1 MEETPTPTPEL
12 SDAQAN
18 RIKLIRY
25 LRNNGTRDDSGNW
38 SVDDKT
44 TRNNGL
50 VMTKVSTD
58 GEFLFFSCGSGMEA
72 SDGTIMTSVVTVVCG
87 VEQDLAAANCIVV
100 AKTSYGTSLE
110 DSMVKTMMTTADIVS
125 ENNHLSW
132 TVEEKNGTL
141 FTRSE
146 LCELADTTMDLFYP
160 WTNILLMIKCG
171 GMTLEDLGF
180 GS

>member
-1 MEETPTPTPEL
+1 MTPTPTPEETPTPTPEL

-25 LRNNGTRDDSGNW
+25 LRNNGTRDESGNW

-87 VEQDLAAANCIVV
+87 ALDNMRVLRF
-100 AKTSYGTSLE
+100 SL
-110 DSMVKTMMTTADIVS
+110 
-125 ENNHLSW
+125 
-132 TVEEKNGTL
+132 
-141 FTRSE
+141 
-146 LCELADTTMDLFYP
+146 
-160 WTNILLMIKCG
+160 TNPKRIRCMI
-171 GMTLEDLGF
+171 
-180 GS
+180 